1 MTNADGIRKRG
12 RTPTGWTQVGVKT
25 LPEQLARVD
34 AWIAAQ
40 PDRPNRPE
48 AFRRLIDLAL
58 AAEPAPLPGMSSAPR
73 LALGDRVRSDTF
85 GLGRIVSPPRAMV
98 RADPTGPTGV
108 VDAGWRVQVAWDAAE
123 WGTIDVSENALERFD
138 EPPTAKR

>member
-1 MTNADGIRKRG
+1 M
-12 RTPTGWTQVGVKT
+12 KT

-40 PDRPNRPE
+40 PDTPNRSE

-58 AAEPAPLPGMSSAPR
+58 AEEPAPPLGTSPSPR
-73 LALGDRVRSDTF
+73 FAQGDHVRSDTF

-98 RADPTGPTGV
+98 RADPSAPTGIT
-108 VDAGWRVQVAWDAAE
+108 DAGWRVQVAWDAAE
-123 WGTIDVSENALERFD
+123 WGTIDVSENALERID